1 MMMQTVY
8 KFTLP
13 RGYIDSSGTNHRQG
27 MMRLAT
33 ALDEIEPAQD
43 PRVIANES
51 YLPVLLLSRVITQLG
66 TIDSVTPGIVESM
79 FASDLAYLQEL
90 YLQLNSPESLVV
102 TTTCPNC
109 QHRFNLQVS
118 PIGAQNHAT

>member
-1 MMMQTVY
+1 MQTEY
-8 KFTLP
+8 EFTLP
-13 RGYIDSSGTNHRQG
+13 RGYIDGSGTNHRQG
-27 MMRLAT
+27 RMRLAT
-33 ALDEIEPAQD
+33 ALDEIEPVQD
-43 PRVIANES
+43 PRVLANES

-66 TIDSVTPGIVESM
+66 TINTITPGIVESM

-109 QHRFNLQVS
+109 QHRFNLQVA
-118 PIGAQNHAT
+118 PLGMIDHAA